1 MHVLPP
7 LNVLPKVLPNLENG
21 NGWMLYVIAALILG
35 IIIGGM
41 MKSVAKLVLG
51 VVLFSGFAVLI
62 LMLMQKQDILST
74 VASIVFGIII
84 LVFGLLV
91 KMGKSYVYIKR

>member
-74 VASIVFGIII
+74 VASILFGIII